1 MKMKENKIKQAAQRT
16 VKRSEISF
24 ASYNPRVI
32 TDEARKKLKKNLQT
46 VGLLGGV
53 VWNERTGNLVSGHQ
67 KVSIMDAV
75 NRYDP
80 ETGANDYEFR
90 VEVVDFDDKTEKEQN
105 LFMNNKAVQGTYDDD
120 MLRSMLAEIDYVN
133 AGFEEI
139 DMQMLG
145 LADFGDFDDLG
156 LGFGDDEYGNSN
168 DSDSDSDQDSNSAFG
183 SSDDLPD
190 PNLPPLS
197 SGNPNKDWSKESV
210 VGEREDLA
218 SHDLE
223 TKNSGENTKID
234 RSSDFY
240 SDSKANQIARHNEI
254 QKIKDR
260 INSQNDTEKDGG
272 MLSYVVI
279 SFRTPSEKAR
289 FMETYGYDPMAKYIS
304 GEEFQNK
311 LEFGDEEADD
321 DNE

>member
-1 MKMKENKIKQAAQRT
+1 MKENKIKQAAQRT
-16 VKRSEISF
+16 VKRSDISF
-24 ASYNPRVI
+24 ASYNQRVI
-32 TDEARKKLKKNLQT
+32 TDEARTKLKKNLQT

-120 MLRSMLAEIDYVN
+120 MLRSMLAEIDYEN

-145 LADFGDFDDLG
+145 LADFGDFGNLG
-156 LGFGDDEYGNSN
+156 LGFDDDDYNN
-168 DSDSDSDQDSNSAFG
+168 DSSFD
-183 SSDDLPD
+183 SSDEDLPD

-197 SGNPNKDWSKESV
+197 TGNPNKDWSKESV
-210 VGEREDLA
+210 IGEREDLA
-218 SHDLE
+218 NHDLE
-223 TKNSGENTKID
+223 TKNSEENTKID
-234 RSSDFY
+234 RSADFY
-240 SDSKANQIARHNEI
+240 SDSKANQLARHNEI
-254 QKIKDR
+254 QKVKDR
-260 INSQNDTEKDGG
+260 ISRDNDLEKDGG

-289 FMETYGYDPMAKYIS
+289 FMETYGYDPLAKYIN

-311 LEFGDEEADD
+311 LEFGDEETDD